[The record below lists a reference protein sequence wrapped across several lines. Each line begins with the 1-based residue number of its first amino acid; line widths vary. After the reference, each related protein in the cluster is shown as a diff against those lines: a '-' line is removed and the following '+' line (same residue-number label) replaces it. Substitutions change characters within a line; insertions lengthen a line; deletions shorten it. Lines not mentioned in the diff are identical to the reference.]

1 MIIEIIS
8 KLLVLA
14 RNSDWLVALFAPVVI
29 GKSNWFDIGFST
41 VIGNWLY
48 NGICF
53 IWMRAI
59 PYLNQNMEIDLHL
72 SLTYWL
78 FLGHFL

>member
-53 IWMRAI
+53 I
-59 PYLNQNMEIDLHL
+59 
-72 SLTYWL
+72 
-78 FLGHFL
+78 